1 MFIVQCNMN
10 EKVDNPM
17 ADQAKPVTDVVAAQN
32 AEKAFSD
39 AAATSVEK
47 PVKKAAVKK
56 PAAKKAPVAKAAAK
70 TVAKPAVKAAAK
82 TSAAKPALAK
92 KTAAPKTTVK
102 KATIKKTSP
111 AKTVAA
117 KKAVTSEAA
126 NVKKENVMSK
136 ATDTIKET
144 TETMT
149 ARAKE
154 LFGTMSTQAKTAY
167 EKGSEYVSQA
177 NEFNK
182 ANIEAL
188 VESGKIAA
196 KGAQDMGQTYA
207 ADLRTNFAETTST
220 LKEYAAVKSP
230 TEFFQ
235 LHVATI
241 RKAFDTGVA
250 QTSKNTEQFV
260 KIAGEVVQ
268 PISNRVSETME
279 TFKKAA

>member
-1 MFIVQCNMN
+1 MN
-10 EKVDNPM
+10 EKVDNLM
-17 ADQAKPVTDVVAAQN
+17 AEQAKAKPEMVAAQN

-39 AAATSVEK
+39 AATKSVEK
-47 PVKKAAVKK
+47 PVKKAAIKK
-56 PAAKKAPVAKAAAK
+56 PAAKKAPIAKAAAK
-70 TVAKPAVKAAAK
+70 TVAKPTVKAAAK
-82 TSAAKPALAK
+82 TSAAKPVVAK
-92 KTAAPKTTVK
+92 KTAAPKT
-102 KATIKKTSP
+102 ATKTSP
-111 AKTVAA
+111 VKTAAA
-117 KKAVTSEAA
+117 KKTTATKTA

-149 ARAKE
+149 ARAKD
-154 LFGTMSTQAKTAY
+154 LFGNVSAQAKTAY

-182 ANIEAL
+182 ANLEAL

-207 ADLRTNFAETTST
+207 ADLRTNFEETTAT

-235 LHVATI
+235 LHVATV

>member
-1 MFIVQCNMN
+1 
-10 EKVDNPM
+10 M
-17 ADQAKPVTDVVAAQN
+17 ANQANTDAAALD
-32 AEKAFSD
+32 AEKAFSE
-39 AAATSVEK
+39 AAAKSVAQPVEK
-47 PVKKAAVKK
+47 APVKTAAVKK
-56 PAAKKAPVAKAAAK
+56 PIAKKTPVAKAAAK
-70 TVAKPAVKAAAK
+70 TVAKPSVKAVSKAATAK
-82 TSAAKPALAK
+82 AAVTK
-92 KTAAPKTTVK
+92 KTKT
-102 KATIKKTSP
+102 TSP
-111 AKTVAA
+111 AKTVTAKQAA
-117 KKAVTSEAA
+117 TNAK
-126 NVKKENVMSK
+126 NVKKDNVMTK

-154 LFGTMSTQAKTAY
+154 LFGTMTAQAKTAY
-167 EKGSEYVSQA
+167 EKGSEYISQA

-196 KGAQDMGQTYA
+196 KGAQDMGQSYA
-207 ADLRTNFAETTST
+207 ADLRSNFEETTAA
-220 LKEYAAVKSP
+220 LKEYATVKSP

-235 LHVATI
+235 LHVANL

-279 TFKKAA
+279 TLKKAA